1 MNVPVSLLRIA
12 ATAAFAIALVACG
25 KQPAPAPAPTPAPA
39 PAPAPVATPAPA
51 PVVPA
56 GVQVGNIAVGTAASP
71 NQLAKDPT
79 GAFGTNDPINAVVST
94 TGTAASAT
102 LAAKWTFQDGQVVD
116 ETSQTIAPTGP
127 ADTTFTIQKPDGWP
141 VGKYKVEITL
151 DGQPAGSRE
160 FEVK

>member
-39 PAPAPVATPAPA
+39 PAPAPAPIATPAPP
-51 PVVPA
+51 PVAPA
-56 GVQVGNIAVGTAASP
+56 GVQVASIALGTAASP
-71 NQLAKDPT
+71 NLL
-79 GAFGTNDPINAVVST
+79 GAAFAPSDAINAVVST

-116 ETSQTIAPTGP
+116 ETSQTIVPTGP
-127 ADTTFTIQKPDGWP
+127 ASTTFTIQKPDGWP
-141 VGKYKVEITL
+141 VGRYKVEIML
-151 DGQPAGSRE
+151 DGQPAGSSE